1 MALGMVGRKT
11 ISKIS
16 KMFRVLNNDKH
27 HEKIKTRKEHGAG
40 LVEFL
45 MRTGETFF
53 LIQTRNE
60 EKETYTDFWGKTNLG
75 RG

>member
-27 HEKIKTRKEHGAG
+27 HEKIKTRKEQGAG

-53 LIQTRNE
+53 LIPT
-60 EKETYTDFWGKTNLG
+60 
-75 RG
+75 